1 MRARRVFA
9 ILIATPVLL
18 AAIGVAGGSAVA
30 VQKPASEGSS
40 VRPKP
45 TSEAESESRH
55 GEAKRSAD
63 EETEPEEGLL
73 GAVGGELLGRF
84 SSRWA

>member
-1 MRARRVFA
+1 MRAPRVFA

-30 VQKPASEGSS
+30 MQKPASERSS
-40 VRPKP
+40 DRPKP
-45 TSEAESESRH
+45 TAEVESRH

-73 GAVGGELLGRF
+73 GTVGGELLDRV

>member
-30 VQKPASEGSS
+30 MQKPASERSS
-40 VRPKP
+40 ARPKP
-45 TSEAESESRH
+45 TAEAESRH
-55 GEAKRSAD
+55 GEAKRSVD
-63 EETEPEEGLL
+63 EESEPEEGLL
-73 GAVGGELLGRF
+73 GTVGGELLDRV

>member
-30 VQKPASEGSS
+30 MQKPASEGSS
-40 VRPKP
+40 ARPKP
-45 TSEAESESRH
+45 TAEAESRH
-55 GEAKRSAD
+55 GEVKRSAD
-63 EETEPEEGLL
+63 EEPEPEEGLL
-73 GAVGGELLGRF
+73 GTVGGELLDRV